1 MRRRIRKSSGE
12 NSNYWMSIG
21 DLMAGALIIF
31 ILLFVLQ
38 ILDINKKIED
48 GERAKKQIKNLQ
60 NKIKVFERT
69 TGVKEEIIAK
79 LMKKFKEENLH
90 VDIDS
95 KTGNIKLDD
104 SILFNFNSAELKP
117 EGKEFLKEFIP
128 KYVSVL
134 LSDEFKKSVTQIIIE
149 GHTDNK
155 GMYLYNLDLSQR
167 RAFAVVQFIYSGKI
181 PYFKGKEELK
191 KVITANGRGKMK
203 LIYKPNSRIV
213 DRKKSRRVEF
223 QFRLNNEESIKMIKD
238 LLKSEVS

>member
-1 MRRRIRKSSGE
+1 MRKRIRKSSGE
-12 NSNYWMSIG
+12 SSNYWMSIG

-48 GERAKKQIKNLQ
+48 GERAKEQIKNLQ
-60 NKIKVFERT
+60 SKIKVFERT

-79 LMKKFKEENLH
+79 LVKKFKEENLH

-104 SILFNFNSAELKP
+104 SILFNFNSSELKP

-128 KYVSVL
+128 KYISVL

-149 GHTDNK
+149 GHTDNR

-203 LIYKPNSRIV
+203 LIYKANGKV

-223 QFRLNNEESIKMIKD
+223 QFRLNNEESIKIIKD